1 MEMDEKIKCK
11 SCSKE
16 SYDKVPIARV
26 IDKLNDAFS
35 KNDLLAA
42 GRLLEYWER
51 EARILGDDRGL
62 IEILNEEIGYY
73 RRTSNQ
79 DKGMSALREAFDL
92 IESTGIENTV
102 TAGTVYLNGATTMK
116 SFGFASEAMPYY
128 DKALA
133 IYLDLL
139 PENDYKMAAF
149 YNNISSAY
157 VDLGEVNK
165 AEEACFKAISILE
178 SKKGFL
184 GEIAVTLINVAHM
197 YHDQDPF
204 DERIEELL
212 DRAWNCLIST
222 ENTHDGD
229 FAFLCSKCYPSFEYF
244 GYFEKSAELKKLTE
258 SIYEGN

>member
-1 MEMDEKIKCK
+1 MEFNEKVKCK
-11 SCSKE
+11 TCSKE

-26 IDKLNDAFS
+26 IDKLNEAFH
-35 KNDLLAA
+35 KNDLAAA
-42 GRLLEYWER
+42 GRLLEYWDR

-62 IEILNEEIGYY
+62 VEILNEEIGYY
-73 RRTSNQ
+73 RRTSE
-79 DKGMSALREAFDL
+79 KEKAMSAVREAFEL
-92 IESTGIENTV
+92 VESIEINKTV

-116 SFGFASEAMPYY
+116 SFGFAADAMTYY
-128 DKALA
+128 DKAYA
-133 IYLDLL
+133 IYVDLL
-139 PENDYKMAAF
+139 PGNDYKLAAF

-157 VDLGEVNK
+157 VDLGETNK
-165 AEEACFKAISILE
+165 AEDACFKAISILE

-184 GEIAVTLINVAHM
+184 GEIAVTLINVAHI
-197 YHDQDPF
+197 YHNRDPF
-204 DERIEELL
+204 DDRIEGIL

-244 GYFEKSAELKKLTE
+244 GHFEKSKVLKKLTE